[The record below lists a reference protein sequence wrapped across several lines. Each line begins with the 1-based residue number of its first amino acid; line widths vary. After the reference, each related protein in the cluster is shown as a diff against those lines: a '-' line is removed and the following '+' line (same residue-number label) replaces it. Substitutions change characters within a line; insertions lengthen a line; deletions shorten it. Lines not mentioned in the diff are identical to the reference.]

1 MAGTGQGVDHD
12 AHAVLAPVVEGV
24 IVERLQH
31 FALQTNAAP
40 RSVAVRRS
48 ARATNLVYLQFGIRL
63 MYIVANVQES
73 AKKVIPGLRE
83 IGSRDQQESGGR
95 DSRNLGNIL

>member
-63 MYIVANVQES
+63 MYGE
-73 AKKVIPGLRE
+73 VILA
-83 IGSRDQQESGGR
+83 
-95 DSRNLGNIL
+95 